1 MGAILT
7 EPVAGPVAWSGPELA
22 ADESWAYRAG
32 DDDVG
37 ELDAALAAA
46 RERSPIVERTRRD
59 DFPLSALAARLARIG
74 EQLERGRGMYL
85 LRGLPVARWG
95 ALETARA
102 LWGIGTYLG
111 RAIPQ
116 NARGDLVGHVRDE
129 GKELSD
135 PQARGYQTRAA
146 QSLHVDRCDVVGLLC
161 ANKAKS
167 GGISRVV
174 SSMRVYNDLLEHS
187 PWHLG
192 TLYTPFAIDLR
203 GEERAGEPPVY
214 YRPVYSYFGGA
225 LSCGANATYIRAG
238 QDRVGRPLNAA
249 QAEAIDTFYDVCER
263 HTLSMDLEPGDLQLL
278 NSYVTLHDR
287 TGYDDYDEPE
297 RKRHMLRLWLDVPNR
312 RPLAPDFGTYDF
324 SAGRVVGIR

>member
-7 EPVAGPVAWSGPELA
+7 EPVRGPVAWSGPELT
-22 ADESWAYRAG
+22 ADESWNYRVSDG
-32 DDDVG
+32 DVRA
-37 ELDAALAAA
+37 LDAALTVA
-46 RERSPIVERTRRD
+46 RERHPIVEQTGRD
-59 DFPLSALAARLARIG
+59 DFPLRALAARLARIG
-74 EQLERGRGMYL
+74 EQLENGRGMYL

-135 PQARGYQTRAA
+135 PHARGYQTRAA

-161 ANKAKS
+161 VNKAKS

-174 SSMRVYNDLLEHS
+174 SSMRVYNELLEQF

-192 TLYTPFAIDLR
+192 VLYTPFAIDLR
-203 GEERAGEPPVY
+203 GEEREGEPPVY
-214 YRPVYSYFGGA
+214 YRPVYSYYDRA
-225 LSCGANATYIRAG
+225 LSCGANAT
-238 QDRVGRPLNAA
+238 
-249 QAEAIDTFYDVCER
+249 
-263 HTLSMDLEPGDLQLL
+263 
-278 NSYVTLHDR
+278 
-287 TGYDDYDEPE
+287 
-297 RKRHMLRLWLDVPNR
+297 
-312 RPLAPDFGTYDF
+312 
-324 SAGRVVGIR
+324 